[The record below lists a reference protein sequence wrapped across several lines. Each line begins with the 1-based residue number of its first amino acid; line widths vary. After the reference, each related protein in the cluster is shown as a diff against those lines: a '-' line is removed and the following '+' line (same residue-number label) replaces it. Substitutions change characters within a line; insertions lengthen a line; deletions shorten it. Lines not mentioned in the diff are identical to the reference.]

1 VTVKDGEVV
10 MILLLVDLDRNMMCD
25 RIAENERCMA
35 NSKEGK
41 GCVLCDAQKSQV
53 VQFAGTSRRKRN
65 ETCV

>member
-41 GCVLCDAQKSQV
+41 GCVMLKSQV
-53 VQFAGTSRRKRN
+53 SSRAVCRN
-65 ETCV
+65 EQEETK